1 MFGYDDLMN
10 EVRMFNVHGVE
21 TGVVGRSELGQTIP
35 YVFVGEKNDRRMIV
49 TGGIHAREHLTSLVV
64 VCLAKYL
71 VAHPEKVM
79 LGGIYFVPTVNPD
92 GMRLCQEGVGFVED
106 KERKS
111 NLLAINGGNTDFS
124 LWKANADGVDLNVN
138 FDAEWGTAKA
148 MCFANL
154 RKITLANHPFLQ
166 PKVARLPSLRGL

>member
-10 EVRMFNVHGVE
+10 EVRMFNAHGVE

-92 GMRLCQEGVGFVED
+92 GMRLCQEGVGFV
-106 KERKS
+106 
-111 NLLAINGGNTDFS
+111 
-124 LWKANADGVDLNVN
+124 
-138 FDAEWGTAKA
+138 
-148 MCFANL
+148 
-154 RKITLANHPFLQ
+154 
-166 PKVARLPSLRGL
+166 